1 MKNKSLAW
9 QILSLAMVLSGI
21 YGNMFGATGQ
31 LVIGILSCAITSLL
45 QSPILSSG
53 SWPKGWSSAMWIMQG
68 AAIIIQVANY
78 MSENSIVP
86 SAAINI
92 FVMTVNAF
100 LTTFIK
106 DYSVAE
112 AK

>member
-31 LVIGILSCAITSLL
+31 LVIGILSCGITALL

-53 SWPKGWSSAMWIMQG
+53 TWPKGWSAAMWIVQG
-68 AAIIIQVANY
+68 AAIITQVANY
-78 MSENSIVP
+78 MSDQQIVP
-86 SAAINI
+86 ASAINI
-92 FVMTVNAF
+92 FVLTVNAF

-106 DYSVAE
+106 DYTVTE

>member
-31 LVIGILSCAITSLL
+31 LVIGILSCAITALL

-68 AAIIIQVANY
+68 AAIIVQVANY
-78 MSENSIVP
+78 LADNSLVP
-86 SAAINI
+86 ASAINI

-106 DYSVAE
+106 DYTTEVS
-112 AK
+112 K

>member
-21 YGNMFGATGQ
+21 YGNMFGPTGQ
-31 LVIGILSCAITSLL
+31 LVIGILSCAITGIL

-68 AAIIIQVANY
+68 AAIVIQVANY

-86 SAAINI
+86 AAAINI

-106 DYSVAE
+106 DYSTE
-112 AK
+112 SK

>member
-21 YGNMFGATGQ
+21 YGNMFGVTGQ
-31 LVIGILSCAITSLL
+31 LVIGILSCAITALL

-53 SWPKGWSSAMWIMQG
+53 SWPKGWSNAMWIMQG
-68 AAIIIQVANY
+68 AAIIVQVANY
-78 MSENSIVP
+78 MADNSIVP
-86 SAAINI
+86 PAAINI

-106 DYSVAE
+106 DYSLAE
-112 AK
+112 SK

>member
-1 MKNKSLAW
+1 MKNKSLVW
-9 QILSLAMVLSGI
+9 QILSLAMVLAGI

-31 LVIGILSCAITSLL
+31 LVIGVFSCGITALL

-53 SWPKGWSSAMWIMQG
+53 TWPKGWSTAMWIMQA

-78 MSENSIVP
+78 MGDQQIVP
-86 SAAINI
+86 ASAINI

-100 LTTFIK
+100 LATFIK
-106 DYSVAE
+106 DYSVT
-112 AK
+112 KSK